1 MADLVYNKYV
11 LQKGKVVIMET
22 LLAFVVPFCLST
34 VLIPLVKKVSIKT
47 EAWAKQNERTIHH
60 GIISRIGG
68 IAIFVAFSVGLAL
81 FFKADRSI
89 QGIYLASSLMF
100 LIGLWDDF
108 LDLPA
113 KFKFLLQ
120 VGCAIILLVFGVRVD
135 TLRVLGVPITN
146 TAITSLFTI
155 LWVVGIT
162 NAINFLDG
170 LDGLCGGMILVV
182 LSVVCSIS
190 IVDQRGDIVLLSL
203 IMMGSILGFLLY
215 NSHPASI
222 FMGDCGSLFL
232 GCMIASISLLG
243 FKSSTMMTLS
253 FPILILILPIID
265 TFSAILRRKIKHIPF
280 DQADR
285 SHLHHQLMARFGQTT
300 SVLIMCGITF
310 GFGMSAF
317 VYIHDRRAGM
327 FLMLL
332 LMGGVEL
339 FIERTGMISPS
350 FHPIHSLFRWL
361 FKPFLKNKPAW
372 YDDEDELE
380 VEVSQPKRK
389 FIQSKQNQ
397 EYAKEL
403 EEKELSQQET
413 QDQFETNS
421 SSLTV
426 DHAEGTSTDTSIESD
441 WIAASTSSDYAPSA
455 APSSQNAENVEDYL
469 ASFTMTP
476 EESIQL
482 EQFKKRPASEF
493 FSQSAFQADPK
504 TILENM
510 HLESN
515 TNTNDETTKKV
526 VFNKDI
532 HLIQQANFHS
542 DAKQNEK
549 DTSLKPE
556 VEAIKPRLFE
566 FDENG
571 ILEEGIYEDN
581 DSFNQES
588 LSDQPLGIHDAID
601 RVGQSK
607 KQNSAF
613 QAKSDQI
620 TTDANQNAE
629 PEEDVYPNAL
639 SAFSLNSSDSNN

>member
-1 MADLVYNKYV
+1 
-11 LQKGKVVIMET
+11 MET

-34 VLIPLVKKVSIKT
+34 LLIPLVKKVSIKT

-68 IAIFVAFSVGLAL
+68 IAIFIAFSVGLAL

-89 QGIYLASSLMF
+89 LGIYLASSLMF

-120 VGCAIILLVFGVRVD
+120 VGCAMILLVFGVRVD
-135 TLRVLGVPITN
+135 TLRILGVPITN
-146 TAITSLFTI
+146 TMITSIFTI

-300 SVLIMCGITF
+300 SVLIMCAITF

-317 VYIHDRRAGM
+317 VYIHDRRIGM
-327 FLMLL
+327 LLMFILML
-332 LMGGVEL
+332 GIEL

-350 FHPIHSLFRWL
+350 FHPIHSLFRGI
-361 FKPFLKNKPAW
+361 FKPFFKNRPAW
-372 YDDEDELE
+372 YEEDEEVDQEIAKLE
-380 VEVSQPKRK
+380 NELKE
-389 FIQSKQNQ
+389 Q
-397 EYAKEL
+397 ELIKEL
-403 EEKELSQQET
+403 AQDKASHEIELAGYQEGLNNNPHLSLDANDT
-413 QDQFETNS
+413 QASFAMDRTLEYPNTTANPDNGPDLDS
-421 SSLTV
+421 S
-426 DHAEGTSTDTSIESD
+426 I
-441 WIAASTSSDYAPSA
+441 P
-455 APSSQNAENVEDYL
+455 NAENVAEYL

-476 EESIQL
+476 QEQSEL
-482 EQFKKRPASEF
+482 EQFKQRPASEF
-493 FSQSAFQADPK
+493 FNQSAFQADPT

-510 HLESN
+510 RLNQDSKQNANSNQQMQESSKQIAFVQ
-515 TNTNDETTKKV
+515 TTKSNSAQSEFQV
-526 VFNKDI
+526 
-532 HLIQQANFHS
+532 IQ
-542 DAKQNEK
+542 
-549 DTSLKPE
+549 
-556 VEAIKPRLFE
+556 PRLFV
-566 FDENG
+566 FDADG
-571 ILEEGIYEDN
+571 ILEEDLYHHDSSSQMPTSTKSVDTHDKMDQTKQSDSTSQN
-581 DSFNQES
+581 D
-588 LSDQPLGIHDAID
+588 
-601 RVGQSK
+601 V
-607 KQNSAF
+607 
-613 QAKSDQI
+613 
-620 TTDANQNAE
+620 
-629 PEEDVYPNAL
+629 EEVVYPSAL
-639 SAFSLNSSDSNN
+639 SAFSLAESSLEDEAQESK

>member
-1 MADLVYNKYV
+1 
-11 LQKGKVVIMET
+11 MET

-34 VLIPLVKKVSIKT
+34 LLIPLVKKVSIKT

-68 IAIFVAFSVGLAL
+68 IAIFIAFSVGLAL

-89 QGIYLASSLMF
+89 LGIYLASSLMF

-120 VGCAIILLVFGVRVD
+120 VGCAMILLVFGVRVD

-146 TAITSLFTI
+146 TMITSIFTI

-300 SVLIMCGITF
+300 SVLIMCAITF

-317 VYIHDRRAGM
+317 VYIHDRRIGM
-327 FLMLL
+327 LLMFILML
-332 LMGGVEL
+332 GIEL

-350 FHPIHSLFRWL
+350 FHPIHSLFRGI
-361 FKPFLKNKPAW
+361 FKPFFKNRPAW
-372 YDDEDELE
+372 YEEDEEVDQEIAKLE
-380 VEVSQPKRK
+380 NELKE
-389 FIQSKQNQ
+389 Q
-397 EYAKEL
+397 ELIKEL
-403 EEKELSQQET
+403 AQDKASHEIELAGYQEGLNNNPHLSLDANDT
-413 QDQFETNS
+413 QASFAMDRTLEYPNTTANPDNGPDLDS
-421 SSLTV
+421 S
-426 DHAEGTSTDTSIESD
+426 I
-441 WIAASTSSDYAPSA
+441 P
-455 APSSQNAENVEDYL
+455 NAENVAEYL

-476 EESIQL
+476 QEQSQL
-482 EQFKKRPASEF
+482 EQFKQRPASEF
-493 FSQSAFQADPK
+493 FNQSAFQADPT

-510 HLESN
+510 RLNQDSKQNANSNQQMQESSKQIAFVQ
-515 TNTNDETTKKV
+515 TTKSNSAQSEFQV
-526 VFNKDI
+526 
-532 HLIQQANFHS
+532 IQ
-542 DAKQNEK
+542 
-549 DTSLKPE
+549 
-556 VEAIKPRLFE
+556 PRLFA
-566 FDENG
+566 FDADG
-571 ILEEGIYEDN
+571 ILEEDLYHH
-581 DSFNQES
+581 DSSSQMPTS
-588 LSDQPLGIHDAID
+588 TKSVDTHDKMDQTKQSD
-601 RVGQSK
+601 STS
-607 KQNSAF
+607 QN
-613 QAKSDQI
+613 
-620 TTDANQNAE
+620 NV
-629 PEEDVYPNAL
+629 EEVVYPSAL
-639 SAFSLNSSDSNN
+639 SAFSLAESSLEDEAQESK

>member
-1 MADLVYNKYV
+1 
-11 LQKGKVVIMET
+11 MET

-34 VLIPLVKKVSIKT
+34 LLIPLVKKVSIKT

-68 IAIFVAFSVGLAL
+68 IAIFIAFSVGLAL

-89 QGIYLASSLMF
+89 LGIYLASSLMF

-120 VGCAIILLVFGVRVD
+120 VGCAMILLVFGVRVD

-146 TAITSLFTI
+146 TMITSIFTI

-232 GCMIASISLLG
+232 GCMISSISLLG

-300 SVLIMCGITF
+300 SVLIMCAITF

-317 VYIHDRRAGM
+317 VYIHDRRIGM
-327 FLMLL
+327 LLMFILML
-332 LMGGVEL
+332 GIEL

-350 FHPIHSLFRWL
+350 FHPIHSLFRGI
-361 FKPFLKNKPAW
+361 FKPFFKNRPAW
-372 YDDEDELE
+372 YEEDEEVDQEIAKLE
-380 VEVSQPKRK
+380 NELKE
-389 FIQSKQNQ
+389 Q
-397 EYAKEL
+397 ELIKEL
-403 EEKELSQQET
+403 AQDKASHEIELAGYQEGLNNNPHLSLDANDT
-413 QDQFETNS
+413 QASFAMDRTLEYPNTTANPDNGPDLDS
-421 SSLTV
+421 S
-426 DHAEGTSTDTSIESD
+426 I
-441 WIAASTSSDYAPSA
+441 P
-455 APSSQNAENVEDYL
+455 NAENVAEYL

-476 EESIQL
+476 QEQSEL
-482 EQFKKRPASEF
+482 EQFKQRPASEF
-493 FSQSAFQADPK
+493 FNQSAFQADPT

-510 HLESN
+510 RLNQDSKQNANSNQQMQESSKQIAFVQ
-515 TNTNDETTKKV
+515 TTKSNSAQSEFQV
-526 VFNKDI
+526 
-532 HLIQQANFHS
+532 IQ
-542 DAKQNEK
+542 
-549 DTSLKPE
+549 
-556 VEAIKPRLFE
+556 PRLFA
-566 FDENG
+566 FDADG
-571 ILEEGIYEDN
+571 ILEEDLYHHDSSSQMPTSTKSVDTHDKMDQTKQSDSTSQN
-581 DSFNQES
+581 D
-588 LSDQPLGIHDAID
+588 
-601 RVGQSK
+601 V
-607 KQNSAF
+607 
-613 QAKSDQI
+613 
-620 TTDANQNAE
+620 
-629 PEEDVYPNAL
+629 EEVVYPSAL
-639 SAFSLNSSDSNN
+639 SAFSLAAESSLEDEAQESK

>member
-1 MADLVYNKYV
+1 
-11 LQKGKVVIMET
+11 MET

-34 VLIPLVKKVSIKT
+34 LLIPLVKKVSIKT

-68 IAIFVAFSVGLAL
+68 IAIFIAFSVGLAL

-89 QGIYLASSLMF
+89 LGIYLASSLMF

-120 VGCAIILLVFGVRVD
+120 VGCAMILLVFGVRVD

-146 TAITSLFTI
+146 TMITSIFTI

-300 SVLIMCGITF
+300 SVLIMCAITF

-317 VYIHDRRAGM
+317 VYIHDRRIGM
-327 FLMLL
+327 LLMFILML
-332 LMGGVEL
+332 GIEL

-350 FHPIHSLFRWL
+350 FHPIHSLFRGI
-361 FKPFLKNKPAW
+361 FKPFFKNRPAW
-372 YDDEDELE
+372 YEEDEEVDQEIAKLE
-380 VEVSQPKRK
+380 NELKE
-389 FIQSKQNQ
+389 Q
-397 EYAKEL
+397 ELIKEL
-403 EEKELSQQET
+403 AQDKASHEIELAGYQEGLNNNPHLSLDANDT
-413 QDQFETNS
+413 QASFAMDRTLEYPNTTANPDNGPDLDS
-421 SSLTV
+421 S
-426 DHAEGTSTDTSIESD
+426 I
-441 WIAASTSSDYAPSA
+441 P
-455 APSSQNAENVEDYL
+455 NAENVAEYL

-476 EESIQL
+476 QEQSEL
-482 EQFKKRPASEF
+482 EQFKQRPASEF
-493 FSQSAFQADPK
+493 FNQSAFQADPT

-510 HLESN
+510 RLNQDSKQNANSNQQMQESSKQIAFVQ
-515 TNTNDETTKKV
+515 TTKSNSAQSEFQV
-526 VFNKDI
+526 
-532 HLIQQANFHS
+532 IQ
-542 DAKQNEK
+542 
-549 DTSLKPE
+549 
-556 VEAIKPRLFE
+556 PRLFA
-566 FDENG
+566 FDADG
-571 ILEEGIYEDN
+571 ILEEDLYHHDSSSQMPTSTKSVDTHDKMDQTKQSDSTSQN
-581 DSFNQES
+581 D
-588 LSDQPLGIHDAID
+588 
-601 RVGQSK
+601 V
-607 KQNSAF
+607 
-613 QAKSDQI
+613 
-620 TTDANQNAE
+620 
-629 PEEDVYPNAL
+629 EEVVYPSAL
-639 SAFSLNSSDSNN
+639 SAFSLADSSLEDEAQERK

>member
-1 MADLVYNKYV
+1 
-11 LQKGKVVIMET
+11 MET

-34 VLIPLVKKVSIKT
+34 LLIPLVKKVSIKT

-68 IAIFVAFSVGLAL
+68 IAIFIAFSVGLAL

-89 QGIYLASSLMF
+89 LGIYLASSLMF

-120 VGCAIILLVFGVRVD
+120 VGCAMILLVFGVRVD

-146 TAITSLFTI
+146 TMITSIFTI

-300 SVLIMCGITF
+300 SVLIMCAITF

-317 VYIHDRRAGM
+317 VYIHDRRIGM
-327 FLMLL
+327 LLMFILML
-332 LMGGVEL
+332 GIEL

-350 FHPIHSLFRWL
+350 FHPIHSLFRGI
-361 FKPFLKNKPAW
+361 FKPFFKNRPAW
-372 YDDEDELE
+372 YEEDEEVDQEIAKLE
-380 VEVSQPKRK
+380 NELKE
-389 FIQSKQNQ
+389 Q
-397 EYAKEL
+397 ELIKEL
-403 EEKELSQQET
+403 AQDKASHEIELAGYQEGLNNNPHLSLDANDT
-413 QDQFETNS
+413 QTSFAMDRTLEYPNTTANPDNGPDLDS
-421 SSLTV
+421 S
-426 DHAEGTSTDTSIESD
+426 I
-441 WIAASTSSDYAPSA
+441 P
-455 APSSQNAENVEDYL
+455 NAENVAEYL

-476 EESIQL
+476 QEESEL
-482 EQFKKRPASEF
+482 EQFKQRPASEF
-493 FSQSAFQADPK
+493 FNQSAFQADPT

-510 HLESN
+510 RLNQDSKQNVNSNQQMQESSKQVAFVQ
-515 TNTNDETTKKV
+515 TTKSNSAQSEFQV
-526 VFNKDI
+526 
-532 HLIQQANFHS
+532 IQ
-542 DAKQNEK
+542 
-549 DTSLKPE
+549 
-556 VEAIKPRLFE
+556 PRLFA
-566 FDENG
+566 FDADG
-571 ILEEGIYEDN
+571 ILEEDLYHHDSSSQMPTSTKSVDTHDKMDQTKQSDSTSQN
-581 DSFNQES
+581 D
-588 LSDQPLGIHDAID
+588 
-601 RVGQSK
+601 V
-607 KQNSAF
+607 
-613 QAKSDQI
+613 
-620 TTDANQNAE
+620 
-629 PEEDVYPNAL
+629 EEVVYPSAL
-639 SAFSLNSSDSNN
+639 SAFSLAESSLEDEAQESK

>member
-1 MADLVYNKYV
+1 
-11 LQKGKVVIMET
+11 MET

-34 VLIPLVKKVSIKT
+34 LLIPLVKKVSIKT

-68 IAIFVAFSVGLAL
+68 IAIFIAFSVGLAL

-89 QGIYLASSLMF
+89 LGIYLASSLMF

-120 VGCAIILLVFGVRVD
+120 VGCAMILLVFGVRVD

-146 TAITSLFTI
+146 TMITSIFTI

-300 SVLIMCGITF
+300 SVLIMCAITF

-317 VYIHDRRAGM
+317 VYIHDRRIGM
-327 FLMLL
+327 LLMFILML
-332 LMGGVEL
+332 GIEL

-350 FHPIHSLFRWL
+350 FHPIHSLFRGI
-361 FKPFLKNKPAW
+361 FKPFFKNRPAW
-372 YDDEDELE
+372 YEEDEEVDQEIAKLE
-380 VEVSQPKRK
+380 NELKE
-389 FIQSKQNQ
+389 Q
-397 EYAKEL
+397 ELIKEL
-403 EEKELSQQET
+403 AQDKASHEIELAGYQEGLNNNPHLSLDANDT
-413 QDQFETNS
+413 QASFAMDRTLEYPNTTANPDNGPDLDS
-421 SSLTV
+421 S
-426 DHAEGTSTDTSIESD
+426 I
-441 WIAASTSSDYAPSA
+441 P
-455 APSSQNAENVEDYL
+455 NAENVAEYL

-476 EESIQL
+476 QEQSEL
-482 EQFKKRPASEF
+482 EQFKQRPASEF
-493 FSQSAFQADPK
+493 FNQSAFQADPT

-510 HLESN
+510 RLNQDSKQNANSSRQMQESSKQVAFAQ
-515 TNTNDETTKKV
+515 TTKSNSAQSEFQV
-526 VFNKDI
+526 
-532 HLIQQANFHS
+532 IQ
-542 DAKQNEK
+542 
-549 DTSLKPE
+549 
-556 VEAIKPRLFE
+556 PRLFA
-566 FDENG
+566 FDADG
-571 ILEEGIYEDN
+571 ILEEDLYHHDSSSQMPTSTKSVDTHDN
-581 DSFNQES
+581 MDQTKQSDSTS
-588 LSDQPLGIHDAID
+588 
-601 RVGQSK
+601 
-607 KQNSAF
+607 QN
-613 QAKSDQI
+613 DV
-620 TTDANQNAE
+620 
-629 PEEDVYPNAL
+629 EEVVYPSAL
-639 SAFSLNSSDSNN
+639 SAFSLAESSLEDEAQESK

>member
-1 MADLVYNKYV
+1 
-11 LQKGKVVIMET
+11 MET

-34 VLIPLVKKVSIKT
+34 LLIPLVKKVSIKT

-68 IAIFVAFSVGLAL
+68 IAIFIAFSVGLAL

-89 QGIYLASSLMF
+89 LGIYLASSLMF

-120 VGCAIILLVFGVRVD
+120 VGCAMILLVFGVRVD

-146 TAITSLFTI
+146 TMITSIFTI

-300 SVLIMCGITF
+300 SVLIMCAITF

-317 VYIHDRRAGM
+317 VYIHDRRIGM
-327 FLMLL
+327 LLMFILML
-332 LMGGVEL
+332 GIEL

-350 FHPIHSLFRWL
+350 FHPIHSLFRGI
-361 FKPFLKNKPAW
+361 FKPFFKNRPAW
-372 YDDEDELE
+372 YEEDEEVDQEIAKLE
-380 VEVSQPKRK
+380 NELKE
-389 FIQSKQNQ
+389 Q
-397 EYAKEL
+397 ELIKEL
-403 EEKELSQQET
+403 AQDKASHEIELAGYQEGLNNNPHLSLDANDT
-413 QDQFETNS
+413 QASFAMDRTLEYPNTTANPDNGPDLDS
-421 SSLTV
+421 S
-426 DHAEGTSTDTSIESD
+426 I
-441 WIAASTSSDYAPSA
+441 P
-455 APSSQNAENVEDYL
+455 NAENVAEYL

-476 EESIQL
+476 HEQSEL
-482 EQFKKRPASEF
+482 EQFKQRPASEF
-493 FSQSAFQADPK
+493 FNQSAFQADPT

-510 HLESN
+510 RLNQDSKQNANSNQQMQESSKQVAFAQ
-515 TNTNDETTKKV
+515 TTKSNSAQSEFQV
-526 VFNKDI
+526 
-532 HLIQQANFHS
+532 IQ
-542 DAKQNEK
+542 
-549 DTSLKPE
+549 
-556 VEAIKPRLFE
+556 PRLFA
-566 FDENG
+566 FDADG
-571 ILEEGIYEDN
+571 ILEGDLYHHDSSSQMPTSTKSVDPHDN
-581 DSFNQES
+581 MDQTKQ
-588 LSDQPLGIHDAID
+588 SDTT
-601 RVGQSK
+601 S
-607 KQNSAF
+607 QN
-613 QAKSDQI
+613 
-620 TTDANQNAE
+620 NV
-629 PEEDVYPNAL
+629 EEVVYPSAL
-639 SAFSLNSSDSNN
+639 SAFSLAESSLEDEAQESK

>member
-1 MADLVYNKYV
+1 
-11 LQKGKVVIMET
+11 MET

-34 VLIPLVKKVSIKT
+34 LLIPLVKKVSIKT

-68 IAIFVAFSVGLAL
+68 IAIFIAFSVGLAL

-89 QGIYLASSLMF
+89 LGIYLASSLMF

-120 VGCAIILLVFGVRVD
+120 VGCAMILLVFGVRVD

-146 TAITSLFTI
+146 TMITSIFTI

-300 SVLIMCGITF
+300 SVLIMCAITF

-317 VYIHDRRAGM
+317 VYIHDRRIGM
-327 FLMLL
+327 LLMFILML
-332 LMGGVEL
+332 GIEL

-350 FHPIHSLFRWL
+350 FHPIHSLFRGI
-361 FKPFLKNKPAW
+361 FKPFLKNRPAW
-372 YDDEDELE
+372 YEEDEEVDQEIAKLE
-380 VEVSQPKRK
+380 NELKE
-389 FIQSKQNQ
+389 Q
-397 EYAKEL
+397 ELIKEL
-403 EEKELSQQET
+403 AQDKASHEIELAGYQEGLNNHPHLSLDANDT
-413 QDQFETNS
+413 QASFAMDQTLEYPNTTANPDHGPDLDS
-421 SSLTV
+421 S
-426 DHAEGTSTDTSIESD
+426 I
-441 WIAASTSSDYAPSA
+441 P
-455 APSSQNAENVEDYL
+455 NAENVAEYL

-476 EESIQL
+476 QEESEL
-482 EQFKKRPASEF
+482 EQFKQRPASEF
-493 FSQSAFQADPK
+493 FNQSAFQADPT

-510 HLESN
+510 RLNQDSKQNANSN
-515 TNTNDETTKKV
+515 QQIQENSKQVTFAQTTKNNPAQSEFQV
-526 VFNKDI
+526 
-532 HLIQQANFHS
+532 IQ
-542 DAKQNEK
+542 
-549 DTSLKPE
+549 
-556 VEAIKPRLFE
+556 PRLFE
-566 FDENG
+566 FDADG
-571 ILEEGIYEDN
+571 ILEEDLYRHDSSSQMPTSTNSEKTHDKMDQTKQSDTTSQN
-581 DSFNQES
+581 D
-588 LSDQPLGIHDAID
+588 
-601 RVGQSK
+601 V
-607 KQNSAF
+607 
-613 QAKSDQI
+613 
-620 TTDANQNAE
+620 
-629 PEEDVYPNAL
+629 EEVVYPSAL
-639 SAFSLNSSDSNN
+639 SAFSLAESSLEDEAQEAQKNK

>member
-1 MADLVYNKYV
+1 
-11 LQKGKVVIMET
+11 MET

-34 VLIPLVKKVSIKT
+34 LLIPLVKKVSIKT

-68 IAIFVAFSVGLAL
+68 IAIFIAFSVGLAL

-89 QGIYLASSLMF
+89 LGIYLASSLMF

-120 VGCAIILLVFGVRVD
+120 VGCAMILLVFGVRVD

-146 TAITSLFTI
+146 TMITSIFTI

-300 SVLIMCGITF
+300 SVLIMCAITF

-317 VYIHDRRAGM
+317 VYIHDRRIGM
-327 FLMLL
+327 LLMFILML
-332 LMGGVEL
+332 GIEL

-350 FHPIHSLFRWL
+350 FHPIHSLFRGI
-361 FKPFLKNKPAW
+361 FKPFFKNRPAW
-372 YDDEDELE
+372 YEEDEEVDQEIAKLE
-380 VEVSQPKRK
+380 NELKE
-389 FIQSKQNQ
+389 Q
-397 EYAKEL
+397 ELIKEL
-403 EEKELSQQET
+403 AQDKASHEIELAGYQEGLNNNPHLSLDANDT
-413 QDQFETNS
+413 QASFAMDRTLEYPNTTANPDNGPDLDS
-421 SSLTV
+421 S
-426 DHAEGTSTDTSIESD
+426 I
-441 WIAASTSSDYAPSA
+441 P
-455 APSSQNAENVEDYL
+455 NAENVAEYL

-476 EESIQL
+476 QEQNEL
-482 EQFKKRPASEF
+482 EQFKQRPASEF
-493 FSQSAFQADPK
+493 FNQSAFQADPT

-510 HLESN
+510 RLNQDSKQNANSNQQMQESSKQVAFAQ
-515 TNTNDETTKKV
+515 TTKSNSAQSEFQV
-526 VFNKDI
+526 
-532 HLIQQANFHS
+532 IQ
-542 DAKQNEK
+542 
-549 DTSLKPE
+549 
-556 VEAIKPRLFE
+556 PRLFAFE
-566 FDENG
+566 ADG
-571 ILEEGIYEDN
+571 ILEEDLYHHDSSSQMPTSTKSVDTHDKMDQTKQSDSTSQN
-581 DSFNQES
+581 D
-588 LSDQPLGIHDAID
+588 
-601 RVGQSK
+601 V
-607 KQNSAF
+607 
-613 QAKSDQI
+613 
-620 TTDANQNAE
+620 
-629 PEEDVYPNAL
+629 EEVVYPSAL
-639 SAFSLNSSDSNN
+639 SAFSLAESSLEDEAQESK

>member
-1 MADLVYNKYV
+1 
-11 LQKGKVVIMET
+11 MET

-34 VLIPLVKKVSIKT
+34 LLIPLVKKVSIKT

-68 IAIFVAFSVGLAL
+68 IAIFIAFSVGLAL

-89 QGIYLASSLMF
+89 LGIYLASSLMF

-120 VGCAIILLVFGVRVD
+120 VGCAMILLVFGVRVD

-146 TAITSLFTI
+146 TMITSIFTI

-300 SVLIMCGITF
+300 SVLIMCAITF

-317 VYIHDRRAGM
+317 VYIHDRRIGILLM
-327 FLMLL
+327 FILML
-332 LMGGVEL
+332 GIEL

-350 FHPIHSLFRWL
+350 FHPIHSLFRGI
-361 FKPFLKNKPAW
+361 FKPFFKNRPAW
-372 YDDEDELE
+372 YEEDEEVDQEIAKLE
-380 VEVSQPKRK
+380 NELKE
-389 FIQSKQNQ
+389 Q
-397 EYAKEL
+397 ELIKEL
-403 EEKELSQQET
+403 AQDKASHEIELAGYQEGLNNNPHLSLDANDT
-413 QDQFETNS
+413 QASFAMDRTLEYPNTTANPDNGPDRDS
-421 SSLTV
+421 S
-426 DHAEGTSTDTSIESD
+426 I
-441 WIAASTSSDYAPSA
+441 P
-455 APSSQNAENVEDYL
+455 NAENVAEYL

-476 EESIQL
+476 QEESEL
-482 EQFKKRPASEF
+482 EQFKQRPASEF
-493 FSQSAFQADPK
+493 FNQSAFQADPT

-510 HLESN
+510 RLNQDSKQNANSNQQMQESSKQIAFVQ
-515 TNTNDETTKKV
+515 TTKSNSAQSEFQV
-526 VFNKDI
+526 
-532 HLIQQANFHS
+532 IQ
-542 DAKQNEK
+542 
-549 DTSLKPE
+549 
-556 VEAIKPRLFE
+556 PRLFA
-566 FDENG
+566 FDTDG
-571 ILEEGIYEDN
+571 ILEEDLYHHDSSSQMPTSTKSVDTHDKMDQTKQSDSTSQN
-581 DSFNQES
+581 D
-588 LSDQPLGIHDAID
+588 
-601 RVGQSK
+601 V
-607 KQNSAF
+607 
-613 QAKSDQI
+613 
-620 TTDANQNAE
+620 
-629 PEEDVYPNAL
+629 EEVVYPSAL
-639 SAFSLNSSDSNN
+639 SAFSLAESSLEDEAQESK

>member
-1 MADLVYNKYV
+1 
-11 LQKGKVVIMET
+11 MET

-34 VLIPLVKKVSIKT
+34 LLIPLVKKVSIKT

-68 IAIFVAFSVGLAL
+68 IAIFIAFSVGLAL

-89 QGIYLASSLMF
+89 LGIYLASSLMF

-120 VGCAIILLVFGVRVD
+120 VGCAMILLVFGVRVD

-146 TAITSLFTI
+146 TMITSIFTI

-300 SVLIMCGITF
+300 SVLIMCAITF

-317 VYIHDRRAGM
+317 VYIHDRRIGM
-327 FLMLL
+327 LLMFILML
-332 LMGGVEL
+332 GIEL

-350 FHPIHSLFRWL
+350 FHPIHSLFRGI
-361 FKPFLKNKPAW
+361 FKPFLKNRPAW
-372 YDDEDELE
+372 YEEDEEVDQEIAKLE
-380 VEVSQPKRK
+380 NELKE
-389 FIQSKQNQ
+389 Q
-397 EYAKEL
+397 ELIKEL
-403 EEKELSQQET
+403 AQDKASHEIELAGYKEGLNNNPHLSLDANDT
-413 QDQFETNS
+413 QASFSMDQTLEYPNTTTHPDNGPDLDS
-421 SSLTV
+421 S
-426 DHAEGTSTDTSIESD
+426 I
-441 WIAASTSSDYAPSA
+441 P
-455 APSSQNAENVEDYL
+455 NAENVEEYL

-476 EESIQL
+476 QEQSEL
-482 EQFKKRPASEF
+482 EQFKQRPASEF
-493 FSQSAFQADPK
+493 FNQSAFQADPT

-510 HLESN
+510 RLNQDSKQNANSNQQMQESSKQVAFVQ
-515 TNTNDETTKKV
+515 TTKNNPAQSEFQV
-526 VFNKDI
+526 
-532 HLIQQANFHS
+532 
-542 DAKQNEK
+542 
-549 DTSLKPE
+549 
-556 VEAIKPRLFE
+556 IKPRLFE
-566 FDENG
+566 FDADG
-571 ILEEGIYEDN
+571 ILEEDLYHHDSSSQMSTSTNSEETHDKMDQTKQSDTTSQN
-581 DSFNQES
+581 D
-588 LSDQPLGIHDAID
+588 G
-601 RVGQSK
+601 
-607 KQNSAF
+607 
-613 QAKSDQI
+613 
-620 TTDANQNAE
+620 
-629 PEEDVYPNAL
+629 EEVVYPSAL
-639 SAFSLNSSDSNN
+639 SAFSLTESSLEDEPQEAQKNK

>member
-1 MADLVYNKYV
+1 
-11 LQKGKVVIMET
+11 MET

-34 VLIPLVKKVSIKT
+34 LLIPLVKKVSIKT

-68 IAIFVAFSVGLAL
+68 IAIFIAFSVGLAL

-89 QGIYLASSLMF
+89 LGIYLASSLMF

-120 VGCAIILLVFGVRVD
+120 VGCAMILLVFGVRVD

-146 TAITSLFTI
+146 TMITSIFTI

-300 SVLIMCGITF
+300 SVLIMCAITF

-317 VYIHDRRAGM
+317 VYIHDRRIGM
-327 FLMLL
+327 LLMFILML
-332 LMGGVEL
+332 GIEL

-350 FHPIHSLFRWL
+350 FHPIHSLFRGI
-361 FKPFLKNKPAW
+361 FKPFFKNRPAW
-372 YDDEDELE
+372 YEEDEEVDQEIAKLE
-380 VEVSQPKRK
+380 NELKE
-389 FIQSKQNQ
+389 Q
-397 EYAKEL
+397 ELIKEL
-403 EEKELSQQET
+403 AQDKASHEIELAGYQEGLNNNPHLSLDANDT
-413 QDQFETNS
+413 QASFAMDRTLEYPNTTANPDNGPDLDS
-421 SSLTV
+421 S
-426 DHAEGTSTDTSIESD
+426 I
-441 WIAASTSSDYAPSA
+441 P
-455 APSSQNAENVEDYL
+455 NAENVAEYL

-476 EESIQL
+476 QEQSEL
-482 EQFKKRPASEF
+482 EQFKQRPASEF
-493 FSQSAFQADPK
+493 FNQSAFQADPT

-510 HLESN
+510 RLNQDSKQNVNSNQQMQESSKQVAFVQ
-515 TNTNDETTKKV
+515 TTKSNSAQSEFQV
-526 VFNKDI
+526 
-532 HLIQQANFHS
+532 IQ
-542 DAKQNEK
+542 
-549 DTSLKPE
+549 
-556 VEAIKPRLFE
+556 PRLFA
-566 FDENG
+566 FDADG
-571 ILEEGIYEDN
+571 ILEEDLYHHDSSSQMPTSTKSVDTHDKMDQTKQSDSTSQN
-581 DSFNQES
+581 D
-588 LSDQPLGIHDAID
+588 
-601 RVGQSK
+601 V
-607 KQNSAF
+607 
-613 QAKSDQI
+613 
-620 TTDANQNAE
+620 
-629 PEEDVYPNAL
+629 EEVVYPSAL
-639 SAFSLNSSDSNN
+639 SAFSLAESSLEDEAQESK

>member
-1 MADLVYNKYV
+1 
-11 LQKGKVVIMET
+11 MET

-34 VLIPLVKKVSIKT
+34 LLIPLVKKVSIKT

-68 IAIFVAFSVGLAL
+68 IAIFIAFSVGLAL

-89 QGIYLASSLMF
+89 LGIYLASSLMF

-120 VGCAIILLVFGVRVD
+120 VGCAMILLVFGVRVD

-146 TAITSLFTI
+146 TMITSIFTI

-300 SVLIMCGITF
+300 SVLIMCAITF

-317 VYIHDRRAGM
+317 VYIHDRRIGM
-327 FLMLL
+327 LLMFILML
-332 LMGGVEL
+332 GIEL

-350 FHPIHSLFRWL
+350 FHPIHSLFRGI
-361 FKPFLKNKPAW
+361 FKPFFKNRPAW
-372 YDDEDELE
+372 YEEDEEVDQEIAKLE
-380 VEVSQPKRK
+380 NELKE
-389 FIQSKQNQ
+389 Q
-397 EYAKEL
+397 ELIKEL
-403 EEKELSQQET
+403 AQDKASHEIELAGYQEGLNNNPHLSLDANDT
-413 QDQFETNS
+413 QASFAMDRTLEYPNTTANPDNGPDLDS
-421 SSLTV
+421 S
-426 DHAEGTSTDTSIESD
+426 I
-441 WIAASTSSDYAPSA
+441 P
-455 APSSQNAENVEDYL
+455 NAENVAEYL

-476 EESIQL
+476 QEQSEL
-482 EQFKKRPASEF
+482 EQFKQRPASEF
-493 FSQSAFQADPK
+493 FNQSAFQADPT

-510 HLESN
+510 RLNQDSKQNANSNQQMQESSKQISFVQ
-515 TNTNDETTKKV
+515 TTKSNSAQSEFQV
-526 VFNKDI
+526 
-532 HLIQQANFHS
+532 IQ
-542 DAKQNEK
+542 
-549 DTSLKPE
+549 
-556 VEAIKPRLFE
+556 PRLFA
-566 FDENG
+566 FDTDG
-571 ILEEGIYEDN
+571 ILEEDLYHHDSSSQMPTSTKSVDTHDKMDQTKQSDSTSQN
-581 DSFNQES
+581 D
-588 LSDQPLGIHDAID
+588 
-601 RVGQSK
+601 
-607 KQNSAF
+607 
-613 QAKSDQI
+613 
-620 TTDANQNAE
+620 AE
-629 PEEDVYPNAL
+629 EVVYPSAL
-639 SAFSLNSSDSNN
+639 SAFSLAESSLEDEAQESK

>member
-1 MADLVYNKYV
+1 
-11 LQKGKVVIMET
+11 MET
-22 LLAFVVPFCLST
+22 LLTFVVPFCLST
-34 VLIPLVKKVSIKT
+34 LLIPLVKKVSIKT

-68 IAIFVAFSVGLAL
+68 IAIFIAFSVGLAL

-89 QGIYLASSLMF
+89 LGIYLASSLMF

-120 VGCAIILLVFGVRVD
+120 VGCAMILLVFGVRVD

-146 TAITSLFTI
+146 TMITSIFTI

-300 SVLIMCGITF
+300 SVLIMCAITF

-317 VYIHDRRAGM
+317 VYIHDRRIGM
-327 FLMLL
+327 LLMFILML
-332 LMGGVEL
+332 GIEL

-350 FHPIHSLFRWL
+350 FHPIHSLFRGI
-361 FKPFLKNKPAW
+361 FKPFFKNRPAW
-372 YDDEDELE
+372 YEEDEEVDQEIAKLE
-380 VEVSQPKRK
+380 NELKE
-389 FIQSKQNQ
+389 Q
-397 EYAKEL
+397 ELIKEL
-403 EEKELSQQET
+403 AQDKASHEIELAGYQEGLNNNPHLSLDANDT
-413 QDQFETNS
+413 QASFAMDRTLEYPNTTANPDNGPDLDS
-421 SSLTV
+421 S
-426 DHAEGTSTDTSIESD
+426 I
-441 WIAASTSSDYAPSA
+441 P
-455 APSSQNAENVEDYL
+455 NAENVAEYL

-476 EESIQL
+476 QEQSEL
-482 EQFKKRPASEF
+482 EQFKQRPASEF
-493 FSQSAFQADPK
+493 FNQSAFQADPT

-510 HLESN
+510 RLNQDSKQNANSSRQMQESSKQVAFAQ
-515 TNTNDETTKKV
+515 TTKSNSAQSEFQV
-526 VFNKDI
+526 
-532 HLIQQANFHS
+532 IQ
-542 DAKQNEK
+542 
-549 DTSLKPE
+549 
-556 VEAIKPRLFE
+556 PRLFA
-566 FDENG
+566 FDADG
-571 ILEEGIYEDN
+571 ILEEDLYHHDSSSQMPTSTKSVDTHDKMDQTKQSDSTSQN
-581 DSFNQES
+581 D
-588 LSDQPLGIHDAID
+588 
-601 RVGQSK
+601 
-607 KQNSAF
+607 
-613 QAKSDQI
+613 
-620 TTDANQNAE
+620 AE
-629 PEEDVYPNAL
+629 EVVYPSAL
-639 SAFSLNSSDSNN
+639 SAFSLAESSLEDEAQESK

>member
-1 MADLVYNKYV
+1 
-11 LQKGKVVIMET
+11 MET

-34 VLIPLVKKVSIKT
+34 LLIPLVKKVSIKT

-68 IAIFVAFSVGLAL
+68 IAIFIAFSVGLAL

-89 QGIYLASSLMF
+89 LGIYLASSLMF

-120 VGCAIILLVFGVRVD
+120 VGCAMILLVFGVRVD

-146 TAITSLFTI
+146 TMITSIFTI

-300 SVLIMCGITF
+300 SVLIMCAITF

-317 VYIHDRRAGM
+317 VYIHDRRIGM
-327 FLMLL
+327 LLMFILML
-332 LMGGVEL
+332 GIEL

-350 FHPIHSLFRWL
+350 FHPIHSLFRGI
-361 FKPFLKNKPAW
+361 FKPFFKNRPAW
-372 YDDEDELE
+372 YEEDEEVDQEIAKLE
-380 VEVSQPKRK
+380 NELKE
-389 FIQSKQNQ
+389 Q
-397 EYAKEL
+397 ELIKEL
-403 EEKELSQQET
+403 AQDKASHEIELAGYQEGLNNNPHLSLDANDT
-413 QDQFETNS
+413 QASFAMDRTLEYPNTTANPDNGPDLDS
-421 SSLTV
+421 S
-426 DHAEGTSTDTSIESD
+426 I
-441 WIAASTSSDYAPSA
+441 P
-455 APSSQNAENVEDYL
+455 NAENVAEYL

-476 EESIQL
+476 QEQSEL
-482 EQFKKRPASEF
+482 EQFKQRPASEF
-493 FSQSAFQADPK
+493 FNQSAFQADPT

-510 HLESN
+510 RLNQDSKQNANSNQQMQESSKQIAFVQ
-515 TNTNDETTKKV
+515 TTKSNSAQSEFQV
-526 VFNKDI
+526 
-532 HLIQQANFHS
+532 IQ
-542 DAKQNEK
+542 
-549 DTSLKPE
+549 
-556 VEAIKPRLFE
+556 PRLFA
-566 FDENG
+566 FDADG
-571 ILEEGIYEDN
+571 ILEEDLYHHDSSSQMPTSTKSVDTHDN
-581 DSFNQES
+581 MDQTKQSDSTS
-588 LSDQPLGIHDAID
+588 
-601 RVGQSK
+601 
-607 KQNSAF
+607 QN
-613 QAKSDQI
+613 DV
-620 TTDANQNAE
+620 
-629 PEEDVYPNAL
+629 EEVVYPSAL
-639 SAFSLNSSDSNN
+639 SAFSLAESSLEDEAQESK

>member
-1 MADLVYNKYV
+1 
-11 LQKGKVVIMET
+11 MET

-34 VLIPLVKKVSIKT
+34 LLIPLVKKVSIKT

-68 IAIFVAFSVGLAL
+68 IAIFIAFSVGLAL

-89 QGIYLASSLMF
+89 LGIYLASSLMF

-120 VGCAIILLVFGVRVD
+120 VGCAMILLVFGVRVD

-146 TAITSLFTI
+146 TMITSIFTI

-300 SVLIMCGITF
+300 SVLIMCAITF

-317 VYIHDRRAGM
+317 VYIHDRRIGM
-327 FLMLL
+327 LLMFILML
-332 LMGGVEL
+332 GIEL

-350 FHPIHSLFRWL
+350 FHPIHSLFRGI
-361 FKPFLKNKPAW
+361 FKPFFKNRPAW
-372 YDDEDELE
+372 YEEDEEVDQEIAKLE
-380 VEVSQPKRK
+380 NELKE
-389 FIQSKQNQ
+389 Q
-397 EYAKEL
+397 ELIKEL
-403 EEKELSQQET
+403 AQDKASHEIELAGYQEGLNNNPHLSLDANDT
-413 QDQFETNS
+413 QASFAMDRTLEYPNTTANPDNGPDLDS
-421 SSLTV
+421 S
-426 DHAEGTSTDTSIESD
+426 I
-441 WIAASTSSDYAPSA
+441 P
-455 APSSQNAENVEDYL
+455 NAENVAEYL

-476 EESIQL
+476 QEQSEL
-482 EQFKKRPASEF
+482 EQFKQRPASEF
-493 FSQSAFQADPK
+493 FNQSAFQADPT

-510 HLESN
+510 RLNQDS
-515 TNTNDETTKKV
+515 
-526 VFNKDI
+526 
-532 HLIQQANFHS
+532 
-542 DAKQNEK
+542 KQNANSNQQMQESSK
-549 DTSLKPE
+549 QVAFAQKTKSNSAQSE
-556 VEAIKPRLFE
+556 FQVIQPRLFAFE
-566 FDENG
+566 ADG
-571 ILEEGIYEDN
+571 ILEEDLYHHDSSSQMPTSTKSVDPHDN
-581 DSFNQES
+581 MDQTKQSDSTS
-588 LSDQPLGIHDAID
+588 
-601 RVGQSK
+601 
-607 KQNSAF
+607 QN
-613 QAKSDQI
+613 
-620 TTDANQNAE
+620 NV
-629 PEEDVYPNAL
+629 EEVVYPSAL
-639 SAFSLNSSDSNN
+639 SAFSLAESSLEDEAQESK

>member
-1 MADLVYNKYV
+1 
-11 LQKGKVVIMET
+11 MET

-34 VLIPLVKKVSIKT
+34 LLIPLVKKVSIKT

-68 IAIFVAFSVGLAL
+68 IAIFIAFSVGLAL

-89 QGIYLASSLMF
+89 LGIYLASSLMF

-120 VGCAIILLVFGVRVD
+120 VGCAMILLVFGVRVD

-146 TAITSLFTI
+146 TMITSIFTI

-300 SVLIMCGITF
+300 SVLIMCAITF

-317 VYIHDRRAGM
+317 VYIHDRRIGM
-327 FLMLL
+327 LLMFILML
-332 LMGGVEL
+332 GIEL

-350 FHPIHSLFRWL
+350 FHPIHSLFRGI
-361 FKPFLKNKPAW
+361 FKPFFKNRPAW
-372 YDDEDELE
+372 YEEDEEVDQEIAKLE
-380 VEVSQPKRK
+380 NELKE
-389 FIQSKQNQ
+389 Q
-397 EYAKEL
+397 ELIKEL
-403 EEKELSQQET
+403 AQDKASHEIELAGYQEGLNNNPHLSLDANDT
-413 QDQFETNS
+413 QASFAMDRTLEYPNTTANPDNGPDLDS
-421 SSLTV
+421 S
-426 DHAEGTSTDTSIESD
+426 I
-441 WIAASTSSDYAPSA
+441 P
-455 APSSQNAENVEDYL
+455 NAENVAEYL

-476 EESIQL
+476 HEQSEL
-482 EQFKKRPASEF
+482 EQFKQRPASEF
-493 FSQSAFQADPK
+493 FNQSAFQADPT

-510 HLESN
+510 RLNQDSKQNANSNQQMQESSKQVAFAQ
-515 TNTNDETTKKV
+515 TTKSNSAQSEFQV
-526 VFNKDI
+526 
-532 HLIQQANFHS
+532 IQ
-542 DAKQNEK
+542 
-549 DTSLKPE
+549 
-556 VEAIKPRLFE
+556 PRLFA
-566 FDENG
+566 FDADG
-571 ILEEGIYEDN
+571 ILEEDLYHHDSSSQMPTSTKSVDTHDKMDQTKQSDSTSQN
-581 DSFNQES
+581 D
-588 LSDQPLGIHDAID
+588 
-601 RVGQSK
+601 V
-607 KQNSAF
+607 
-613 QAKSDQI
+613 
-620 TTDANQNAE
+620 
-629 PEEDVYPNAL
+629 EEVVYPSAL
-639 SAFSLNSSDSNN
+639 SAFSLAESSLEDEAQESK

>member
-1 MADLVYNKYV
+1 
-11 LQKGKVVIMET
+11 MET

-34 VLIPLVKKVSIKT
+34 LLIPLVKKVSIKT

-68 IAIFVAFSVGLAL
+68 IAIFIAFSVGLAL

-89 QGIYLASSLMF
+89 LGIYLASSLMF

-120 VGCAIILLVFGVRVD
+120 VGCAMILLVFGVRVD

-146 TAITSLFTI
+146 TMITSIFTI

-300 SVLIMCGITF
+300 SVLIMCAITF

-317 VYIHDRRAGM
+317 VYIHDRRIGILLM
-327 FLMLL
+327 FILML
-332 LMGGVEL
+332 GIEL

-350 FHPIHSLFRWL
+350 FHPIHSLFRGI
-361 FKPFLKNKPAW
+361 FKPFFKNRPAW
-372 YDDEDELE
+372 YEEDEEVDQEIAKLE
-380 VEVSQPKRK
+380 NELKE
-389 FIQSKQNQ
+389 Q
-397 EYAKEL
+397 ELIKEL
-403 EEKELSQQET
+403 AQDKASHEIELAGYQEGLNNNPHLSLDANDT
-413 QDQFETNS
+413 QASFAMDRTLEYPNTTANPDNGPDLDS
-421 SSLTV
+421 S
-426 DHAEGTSTDTSIESD
+426 I
-441 WIAASTSSDYAPSA
+441 P
-455 APSSQNAENVEDYL
+455 NAENVAEYL

-476 EESIQL
+476 QEQSEL
-482 EQFKKRPASEF
+482 EQFKQRPASEF
-493 FSQSAFQADPK
+493 FNQSAFQADPT

-510 HLESN
+510 RLNQDSKQNANSNQQMQESSKQIAFVQ
-515 TNTNDETTKKV
+515 TTKSNSAQSEFQV
-526 VFNKDI
+526 
-532 HLIQQANFHS
+532 IQ
-542 DAKQNEK
+542 
-549 DTSLKPE
+549 
-556 VEAIKPRLFE
+556 PRLFA
-566 FDENG
+566 FDADG
-571 ILEEGIYEDN
+571 ILEEDLYHHDSSSQMPTSTKSVDTHDKMDQTKQSDSTSQN
-581 DSFNQES
+581 D
-588 LSDQPLGIHDAID
+588 
-601 RVGQSK
+601 V
-607 KQNSAF
+607 
-613 QAKSDQI
+613 
-620 TTDANQNAE
+620 
-629 PEEDVYPNAL
+629 EEVVYPSAL
-639 SAFSLNSSDSNN
+639 SAFSLAESSLEDEAQESK

>member
-1 MADLVYNKYV
+1 
-11 LQKGKVVIMET
+11 MET

-34 VLIPLVKKVSIKT
+34 LLIPLVKKVSIKT

-68 IAIFVAFSVGLAL
+68 IAIFIAFSVGLAL

-89 QGIYLASSLMF
+89 LGIYLASSLMF

-120 VGCAIILLVFGVRVD
+120 VGCAMILLVFGVRVD

-146 TAITSLFTI
+146 TMITSIFTI

-300 SVLIMCGITF
+300 SVLIMCAITF

-317 VYIHDRRAGM
+317 VYIHDRRIGM
-327 FLMLL
+327 LLMFILML
-332 LMGGVEL
+332 GIEL

-350 FHPIHSLFRWL
+350 FHPIHSLFRGI
-361 FKPFLKNKPAW
+361 FKPFFKNRPAW
-372 YDDEDELE
+372 YEEDEEVDQEIAKLE
-380 VEVSQPKRK
+380 NELKE
-389 FIQSKQNQ
+389 Q
-397 EYAKEL
+397 ELIKEL
-403 EEKELSQQET
+403 AQDKASHEIELAGYQEGLNNNPNLSFDANDT
-413 QDQFETNS
+413 QASFAMDRTLEYPNTTANPDNGPDLDS
-421 SSLTV
+421 S
-426 DHAEGTSTDTSIESD
+426 I
-441 WIAASTSSDYAPSA
+441 P
-455 APSSQNAENVEDYL
+455 NAENVAEYL

-476 EESIQL
+476 QEQSEL
-482 EQFKKRPASEF
+482 EQFKQRPASEF
-493 FSQSAFQADPK
+493 FNQSAFQADPT

-510 HLESN
+510 RLNQDSKQNVNSNQQMQESSKQISFVQ
-515 TNTNDETTKKV
+515 TTKSNSAQSEFQV
-526 VFNKDI
+526 
-532 HLIQQANFHS
+532 IQ
-542 DAKQNEK
+542 
-549 DTSLKPE
+549 
-556 VEAIKPRLFE
+556 PRLFA
-566 FDENG
+566 FDTDG
-571 ILEEGIYEDN
+571 ILEEDLYHHNSSSQMPTSTKSVDTHDN
-581 DSFNQES
+581 MDQTKQSDSTS
-588 LSDQPLGIHDAID
+588 
-601 RVGQSK
+601 
-607 KQNSAF
+607 QN
-613 QAKSDQI
+613 DV
-620 TTDANQNAE
+620 
-629 PEEDVYPNAL
+629 EEVVYPSAL
-639 SAFSLNSSDSNN
+639 SAFSLAESSLEDEAQESK

>member
-1 MADLVYNKYV
+1 
-11 LQKGKVVIMET
+11 MET

-34 VLIPLVKKVSIKT
+34 LLIPLVKKVSIKT

-68 IAIFVAFSVGLAL
+68 IAIFIAFSVGLAL

-89 QGIYLASSLMF
+89 LGIYLASSLMF

-120 VGCAIILLVFGVRVD
+120 VGCAMILLVFGVRVD

-146 TAITSLFTI
+146 TMITSIFTI

-300 SVLIMCGITF
+300 SVLIMCAITF

-317 VYIHDRRAGM
+317 VYIHDRRIGM
-327 FLMLL
+327 LLMFILML
-332 LMGGVEL
+332 GIEL

-350 FHPIHSLFRWL
+350 FHPIHSLFRGI
-361 FKPFLKNKPAW
+361 FKPFFKNRPAW
-372 YDDEDELE
+372 YEEDEEVDQEIAKLE
-380 VEVSQPKRK
+380 NELKE
-389 FIQSKQNQ
+389 Q
-397 EYAKEL
+397 ELIKEL
-403 EEKELSQQET
+403 AQDKASHEIELAGYQEGLNNNPHLSLDANDT
-413 QDQFETNS
+413 QASFAMDRTLEYPNTTANPDNGPDLGS
-421 SSLTV
+421 S
-426 DHAEGTSTDTSIESD
+426 I
-441 WIAASTSSDYAPSA
+441 P
-455 APSSQNAENVEDYL
+455 NAENVAEYL

-476 EESIQL
+476 QEQSEL
-482 EQFKKRPASEF
+482 EQFKQRPASEF
-493 FSQSAFQADPK
+493 FNQSAFQADPT

-510 HLESN
+510 RLNQDSKQNANSNQQMQESYKQVAFAQ
-515 TNTNDETTKKV
+515 TTKSNSAQSEFQV
-526 VFNKDI
+526 
-532 HLIQQANFHS
+532 IQ
-542 DAKQNEK
+542 
-549 DTSLKPE
+549 
-556 VEAIKPRLFE
+556 PRLFA
-566 FDENG
+566 FDADG
-571 ILEEGIYEDN
+571 ILEEDLYHHDSSSQMPTSTKSVDTHDKMDQTKQSDSTSQN
-581 DSFNQES
+581 D
-588 LSDQPLGIHDAID
+588 
-601 RVGQSK
+601 V
-607 KQNSAF
+607 
-613 QAKSDQI
+613 
-620 TTDANQNAE
+620 
-629 PEEDVYPNAL
+629 EEVVYPSAL
-639 SAFSLNSSDSNN
+639 SAFSLAESSLEDEAQESK

>member
-1 MADLVYNKYV
+1 
-11 LQKGKVVIMET
+11 MET

-34 VLIPLVKKVSIKT
+34 LLIPLVKKVSIKT

-68 IAIFVAFSVGLAL
+68 IAIFIAFSVGLAL

-89 QGIYLASSLMF
+89 LGIYLASSLMF

-120 VGCAIILLVFGVRVD
+120 VGCAMILLVFGVRVD

-146 TAITSLFTI
+146 TMITSIFTI

-300 SVLIMCGITF
+300 SVLIMCAITF

-317 VYIHDRRAGM
+317 VYIHDRRIGM
-327 FLMLL
+327 LLMFILML
-332 LMGGVEL
+332 GIEL

-350 FHPIHSLFRWL
+350 FHPIHSLFRGI
-361 FKPFLKNKPAW
+361 FKPFFKNRPAW
-372 YDDEDELE
+372 YEEDEEVDQEIAKLE
-380 VEVSQPKRK
+380 NELKE
-389 FIQSKQNQ
+389 Q
-397 EYAKEL
+397 ELIKEL
-403 EEKELSQQET
+403 AQNKASHEIELAGYQEGLNNNPHLSLDANDT
-413 QDQFETNS
+413 QASFAMDRTLEYPNTTANPDNGPDLDS
-421 SSLTV
+421 S
-426 DHAEGTSTDTSIESD
+426 I
-441 WIAASTSSDYAPSA
+441 P
-455 APSSQNAENVEDYL
+455 NAENVAEYL

-476 EESIQL
+476 QEQSEL
-482 EQFKKRPASEF
+482 EQFKQRPASEF
-493 FSQSAFQADPK
+493 FNQSAFQADPT

-510 HLESN
+510 RLNQDSKQNVNSNQQMQESSKQVAFVQ
-515 TNTNDETTKKV
+515 TTKSNSAQSEFQV
-526 VFNKDI
+526 
-532 HLIQQANFHS
+532 IQ
-542 DAKQNEK
+542 
-549 DTSLKPE
+549 
-556 VEAIKPRLFE
+556 PRLFA
-566 FDENG
+566 FDADG
-571 ILEEGIYEDN
+571 ILEEDLYHHDSSSQMPTSTKSVDTHDKMDQTKQSDSTSQN
-581 DSFNQES
+581 D
-588 LSDQPLGIHDAID
+588 
-601 RVGQSK
+601 V
-607 KQNSAF
+607 
-613 QAKSDQI
+613 
-620 TTDANQNAE
+620 
-629 PEEDVYPNAL
+629 EEVVYPSAL
-639 SAFSLNSSDSNN
+639 SAFSLAESSLEDEAQESK

>member
-1 MADLVYNKYV
+1 
-11 LQKGKVVIMET
+11 MET

-34 VLIPLVKKVSIKT
+34 LLIPLVKKVSIKT

-68 IAIFVAFSVGLAL
+68 IAIFIAFSVGLAL

-89 QGIYLASSLMF
+89 LGIYLASSLMF

-120 VGCAIILLVFGVRVD
+120 VGCAMILLVFGVRVD

-146 TAITSLFTI
+146 TMITSIFTI

-300 SVLIMCGITF
+300 SVLIMCAITF

-317 VYIHDRRAGM
+317 VYIHDRRIGM
-327 FLMLL
+327 LLMFILML
-332 LMGGVEL
+332 GIEL

-350 FHPIHSLFRWL
+350 FHPIHSLFRGI
-361 FKPFLKNKPAW
+361 FKPFFKNRPAW
-372 YDDEDELE
+372 YEEDEEVDQEIAKLE
-380 VEVSQPKRK
+380 NELKE
-389 FIQSKQNQ
+389 Q
-397 EYAKEL
+397 ELIKEL
-403 EEKELSQQET
+403 AQDKASHEIELAGYQEGLNNNPHLSLDANDT
-413 QDQFETNS
+413 QASFAMDRTLEYPNTTANPDNGPDLDS
-421 SSLTV
+421 S
-426 DHAEGTSTDTSIESD
+426 I
-441 WIAASTSSDYAPSA
+441 P
-455 APSSQNAENVEDYL
+455 NAENVAEYL

-476 EESIQL
+476 QEQSEL
-482 EQFKKRPASEF
+482 EQFKQRPASEF
-493 FSQSAFQADPK
+493 FNQSAFQADPT

-510 HLESN
+510 RLNQDSKQNANSNQQMQESSKQIAF
-515 TNTNDETTKKV
+515 TQTTKSNSAQSEFQV
-526 VFNKDI
+526 
-532 HLIQQANFHS
+532 IQ
-542 DAKQNEK
+542 
-549 DTSLKPE
+549 
-556 VEAIKPRLFE
+556 PRLFA
-566 FDENG
+566 FDADG
-571 ILEEGIYEDN
+571 ILEEDLYHHDSSSQMPTSTKSVDTHDKMDQTKQSDSTSQN
-581 DSFNQES
+581 D
-588 LSDQPLGIHDAID
+588 
-601 RVGQSK
+601 V
-607 KQNSAF
+607 
-613 QAKSDQI
+613 
-620 TTDANQNAE
+620 
-629 PEEDVYPNAL
+629 EEVVYPSAL
-639 SAFSLNSSDSNN
+639 SAFSLAESSLEDEAQESK

>member
-1 MADLVYNKYV
+1 
-11 LQKGKVVIMET
+11 MET

-34 VLIPLVKKVSIKT
+34 LLIPLVKKVSIKT

-68 IAIFVAFSVGLAL
+68 IAIFIAFSVGLAL

-89 QGIYLASSLMF
+89 LGIYLASSLMF

-120 VGCAIILLVFGVRVD
+120 VGCAMILLVFGVRVD

-146 TAITSLFTI
+146 TMITSIFTI

-300 SVLIMCGITF
+300 SVLIMCAITF

-317 VYIHDRRAGM
+317 VYIHDRRIGM
-327 FLMLL
+327 LLMFILML
-332 LMGGVEL
+332 GIEL

-350 FHPIHSLFRWL
+350 FHPIHSLFRGI
-361 FKPFLKNKPAW
+361 FKPFFKNRPAW
-372 YDDEDELE
+372 YEEDEEVDQEIAKLE
-380 VEVSQPKRK
+380 NELKE
-389 FIQSKQNQ
+389 Q
-397 EYAKEL
+397 ELIKEL
-403 EEKELSQQET
+403 AQDKASHEIELAGYQEGLNNNPHLSLDANDT
-413 QDQFETNS
+413 QASFAMDRTLKYPNTTANPDNGPDLDS
-421 SSLTV
+421 S
-426 DHAEGTSTDTSIESD
+426 I
-441 WIAASTSSDYAPSA
+441 P
-455 APSSQNAENVEDYL
+455 NAENVAEYL

-476 EESIQL
+476 QEQSEL
-482 EQFKKRPASEF
+482 EQFKQRPASEF
-493 FSQSAFQADPK
+493 FNQSAFQADPT

-510 HLESN
+510 RLNQDSKQNANSNQQMQESSKQISFVQ
-515 TNTNDETTKKV
+515 TTKSNSAQSEFQV
-526 VFNKDI
+526 
-532 HLIQQANFHS
+532 IQ
-542 DAKQNEK
+542 
-549 DTSLKPE
+549 
-556 VEAIKPRLFE
+556 PRLFA
-566 FDENG
+566 FDADG
-571 ILEEGIYEDN
+571 ILEEDLYHHDSSSQMPTSTKSVDTHDKMDQTKQSDSTSQN
-581 DSFNQES
+581 D
-588 LSDQPLGIHDAID
+588 
-601 RVGQSK
+601 V
-607 KQNSAF
+607 
-613 QAKSDQI
+613 
-620 TTDANQNAE
+620 
-629 PEEDVYPNAL
+629 EEVVYPSAL
-639 SAFSLNSSDSNN
+639 SAFSLAESSLEDEAQESK

>member
-1 MADLVYNKYV
+1 
-11 LQKGKVVIMET
+11 MET

-34 VLIPLVKKVSIKT
+34 LLIPLVKKVSIKT

-68 IAIFVAFSVGLAL
+68 IAIFIAFSVGLAL

-89 QGIYLASSLMF
+89 LGIYLASSLMF

-120 VGCAIILLVFGVRVD
+120 VGCAMILLVFGVRVD

-146 TAITSLFTI
+146 TMITSIFTI

-300 SVLIMCGITF
+300 SVLIMCAITF

-317 VYIHDRRAGM
+317 VYIHDRRIGM
-327 FLMLL
+327 LLMFILML
-332 LMGGVEL
+332 GIEL

-350 FHPIHSLFRWL
+350 FHPIHSLFRGI
-361 FKPFLKNKPAW
+361 FKPFFKNRPAW
-372 YDDEDELE
+372 YEEDEEVDQEIAKLE
-380 VEVSQPKRK
+380 NELKE
-389 FIQSKQNQ
+389 Q
-397 EYAKEL
+397 ELIKEL
-403 EEKELSQQET
+403 AQDKASHEIELAGYQEGLNNNPHLSLDANDT
-413 QDQFETNS
+413 QASFAMDRTLEYPNTTANPDNGPDLDS
-421 SSLTV
+421 S
-426 DHAEGTSTDTSIESD
+426 I
-441 WIAASTSSDYAPSA
+441 P
-455 APSSQNAENVEDYL
+455 NAENVAEYL

-476 EESIQL
+476 QEQSEL
-482 EQFKKRPASEF
+482 EQFKQRPASEF
-493 FSQSAFQADPK
+493 FNQSAFQADPT

-510 HLESN
+510 RLNQDSKQNANSNQQMQESYKQVAFAQ
-515 TNTNDETTKKV
+515 TTKSNSAQSEFQV
-526 VFNKDI
+526 
-532 HLIQQANFHS
+532 IQ
-542 DAKQNEK
+542 
-549 DTSLKPE
+549 
-556 VEAIKPRLFE
+556 PRLFA
-566 FDENG
+566 FDADG
-571 ILEEGIYEDN
+571 ILEEDLYHHDSSSQMPTSTKSVDTHDKMDQTKQSDSTSQN
-581 DSFNQES
+581 D
-588 LSDQPLGIHDAID
+588 
-601 RVGQSK
+601 V
-607 KQNSAF
+607 
-613 QAKSDQI
+613 
-620 TTDANQNAE
+620 
-629 PEEDVYPNAL
+629 EEVVYPSAL
-639 SAFSLNSSDSNN
+639 SAFSLAESSLEDEAQESK

>member
-1 MADLVYNKYV
+1 
-11 LQKGKVVIMET
+11 MET

-34 VLIPLVKKVSIKT
+34 LLIPLVKKVSIKT

-68 IAIFVAFSVGLAL
+68 IAIFIAFSVGLAL

-89 QGIYLASSLMF
+89 LGIYLASSLMF

-120 VGCAIILLVFGVRVD
+120 VGCAMILLVFGVRVD

-146 TAITSLFTI
+146 TMITSIFTI

-300 SVLIMCGITF
+300 SVLIMCAITF

-317 VYIHDRRAGM
+317 VYIHDRRIGM
-327 FLMLL
+327 LLMFILML
-332 LMGGVEL
+332 GIEL

-350 FHPIHSLFRWL
+350 FHPIHSLFRGI
-361 FKPFLKNKPAW
+361 FKPFFKNRPAW
-372 YDDEDELE
+372 YEEDEEVDQEIAKLE
-380 VEVSQPKRK
+380 NELKE
-389 FIQSKQNQ
+389 Q
-397 EYAKEL
+397 ELIKEL
-403 EEKELSQQET
+403 AQDKASHEIELAGYQEGLNNNPHLSLDANDT
-413 QDQFETNS
+413 QASFAMDRTLEYPNTTANPDNGPDLDS
-421 SSLTV
+421 S
-426 DHAEGTSTDTSIESD
+426 I
-441 WIAASTSSDYAPSA
+441 P
-455 APSSQNAENVEDYL
+455 NAENVAEYL

-476 EESIQL
+476 QEQSEL
-482 EQFKKRPASEF
+482 EQFKQRPASEF
-493 FSQSAFQADPK
+493 FNQSAFQADPT

-510 HLESN
+510 RLNQDSKQNANSNQQMQESSKQISFVQ
-515 TNTNDETTKKV
+515 TTKSNSAQSEFQV
-526 VFNKDI
+526 
-532 HLIQQANFHS
+532 IQ
-542 DAKQNEK
+542 
-549 DTSLKPE
+549 
-556 VEAIKPRLFE
+556 PRLFA
-566 FDENG
+566 FDADG
-571 ILEEGIYEDN
+571 ILEEDLYHHDSSSQMPTSTKSVDTHDKMDQTKQSDSTSQN
-581 DSFNQES
+581 D
-588 LSDQPLGIHDAID
+588 
-601 RVGQSK
+601 V
-607 KQNSAF
+607 
-613 QAKSDQI
+613 
-620 TTDANQNAE
+620 
-629 PEEDVYPNAL
+629 EEVVYPSAL
-639 SAFSLNSSDSNN
+639 SAFSLAESSLEDEAQESK

>member
-1 MADLVYNKYV
+1 
-11 LQKGKVVIMET
+11 MET

-34 VLIPLVKKVSIKT
+34 LLIPLVKKVSIKT

-68 IAIFVAFSVGLAL
+68 IAIFIAFSVGLAL

-89 QGIYLASSLMF
+89 LGIYLASSLMF

-120 VGCAIILLVFGVRVD
+120 VGCAMILLVFGVRVD

-146 TAITSLFTI
+146 TMITSIFTI

-300 SVLIMCGITF
+300 SVLIMCAITF

-317 VYIHDRRAGM
+317 VYIHDRRIGM
-327 FLMLL
+327 LLMFILML
-332 LMGGVEL
+332 GIEL

-350 FHPIHSLFRWL
+350 FHPIHSLFRGI
-361 FKPFLKNKPAW
+361 FKPFFKNRPAW
-372 YDDEDELE
+372 YEEDEEVDQEIAKLE
-380 VEVSQPKRK
+380 NELKE
-389 FIQSKQNQ
+389 Q
-397 EYAKEL
+397 ELIKEL
-403 EEKELSQQET
+403 AQDKASHEIELAGYQEGLNNNPNLSFDANDT
-413 QDQFETNS
+413 QASFAMDRTLEYPNTTANPDNGPDLDS
-421 SSLTV
+421 S
-426 DHAEGTSTDTSIESD
+426 I
-441 WIAASTSSDYAPSA
+441 P
-455 APSSQNAENVEDYL
+455 NAENVAEYL

-476 EESIQL
+476 QEQSEL
-482 EQFKKRPASEF
+482 EQFKQRPASEF
-493 FSQSAFQADPK
+493 FNQSAFQADPT

-510 HLESN
+510 RLNQDSKQNANSNQQMQESSKQVAFAQ
-515 TNTNDETTKKV
+515 TTKSNSAQSEFQV
-526 VFNKDI
+526 
-532 HLIQQANFHS
+532 IQ
-542 DAKQNEK
+542 
-549 DTSLKPE
+549 
-556 VEAIKPRLFE
+556 PRLFAFE
-566 FDENG
+566 ADG
-571 ILEEGIYEDN
+571 ILEEDLYHHDSSSQMPTSTKSVDTHDKMDQTKQSDSTSQN
-581 DSFNQES
+581 D
-588 LSDQPLGIHDAID
+588 
-601 RVGQSK
+601 
-607 KQNSAF
+607 
-613 QAKSDQI
+613 
-620 TTDANQNAE
+620 AE
-629 PEEDVYPNAL
+629 EVVYPSAL
-639 SAFSLNSSDSNN
+639 SAFSLAESSLEDEAQESK

>member
-1 MADLVYNKYV
+1 
-11 LQKGKVVIMET
+11 MET
-22 LLAFVVPFCLST
+22 LLAFVIPFCLST
-34 VLIPLVKKVSIKT
+34 LLIPLVKKVSIKT

-68 IAIFVAFSVGLAL
+68 IAIFIAFSVGLAL

-89 QGIYLASSLMF
+89 LGIYLASSLMF

-120 VGCAIILLVFGVRVD
+120 VGCAVVLLVFGVRVD

-146 TAITSLFTI
+146 TAITSIFTI

-300 SVLIMCGITF
+300 SVLIMCAITF

-317 VYIHDRRAGM
+317 VYIHDRKIGM
-327 FLMLL
+327 LLMLI
-332 LMGGVEL
+332 LMLGIEL

-350 FHPIHSLFRWL
+350 FHPIHSLVRGI

-372 YDDEDELE
+372 YEEDEE
-380 VEVSQPKRK
+380 VDQEIAQIQNELQEQELVRQKASHEIELPDYQQQLNNEPDLHTVSDDASLLGTPVS
-389 FIQSKQNQ
+389 FANAGAAAMINSD
-397 EYAKEL
+397 
-403 EEKELSQQET
+403 ST
-413 QDQFETNS
+413 QDLS
-421 SSLTV
+421 
-426 DHAEGTSTDTSIESD
+426 
-441 WIAASTSSDYAPSA
+441 ASVFDA
-455 APSSQNAENVEDYL
+455 QNVEQYL
-469 ASFTMTP
+469 ASFTLTP
-476 EESIQL
+476 QESNEL

-493 FSQSAFQADPK
+493 FNQSAFQANPT

-510 HLESN
+510 RLNQDGKSN
-515 TNTNDETTKKV
+515 PALAAQSSTQQEVPTQDV
-526 VFNKDI
+526 V
-532 HLIQQANFHS
+532 Q
-542 DAKQNEK
+542 
-549 DTSLKPE
+549 PE
-556 VEAIKPRLFE
+556 FQILKPRLFE
-566 FDENG
+566 FDADG
-571 ILEEGIYEDN
+571 ILEEESYPH
-581 DSFNQES
+581 DSSFQT
-588 LSDQPLGIHDAID
+588 QP
-601 RVGQSK
+601 STMK
-607 KQNSAF
+607 KQDAVMDPKPSLQKNVEPKQTDSA
-613 QAKSDQI
+613 KHSDV
-620 TTDANQNAE
+620 
-629 PEEDVYPNAL
+629 EEIAYPSAL
-639 SAFSLNSSDSNN
+639 SAFSITPSKDDADQEEANTQEDVQQNQ

>member
-1 MADLVYNKYV
+1 
-11 LQKGKVVIMET
+11 MET

-34 VLIPLVKKVSIKT
+34 LLIPLVKKVSIKT

-68 IAIFVAFSVGLAL
+68 IAIFIAFSVGLAL

-89 QGIYLASSLMF
+89 LGIYLASSLMF

-120 VGCAIILLVFGVRVD
+120 VGCAMILLVFGVRVD

-146 TAITSLFTI
+146 TMITSIFTI

-300 SVLIMCGITF
+300 SVLIMCAITF

-317 VYIHDRRAGM
+317 VYIHDRRIGM
-327 FLMLL
+327 LLMFILML
-332 LMGGVEL
+332 GIEL

-350 FHPIHSLFRWL
+350 FHPIHSLFRGI
-361 FKPFLKNKPAW
+361 FKPFFKNRPAW
-372 YDDEDELE
+372 YEEDEEVDQEIAKLE
-380 VEVSQPKRK
+380 NELKE
-389 FIQSKQNQ
+389 Q
-397 EYAKEL
+397 ELIKEL
-403 EEKELSQQET
+403 AQDKASHEIELAGYQEGLNNNPHLSLDANDT
-413 QDQFETNS
+413 QASFAMDRTLEYPNTTANPDNGPDLDS
-421 SSLTV
+421 S
-426 DHAEGTSTDTSIESD
+426 I
-441 WIAASTSSDYAPSA
+441 P
-455 APSSQNAENVEDYL
+455 NAENVAEYL

-476 EESIQL
+476 QEQSEL
-482 EQFKKRPASEF
+482 EQFKQRPASEF
-493 FSQSAFQADPK
+493 FNQSAFQADPT

-510 HLESN
+510 RLNQDSKQNANSNQQMQESSKQIAF
-515 TNTNDETTKKV
+515 TQTTKSNSAQSEFQV
-526 VFNKDI
+526 
-532 HLIQQANFHS
+532 IQ
-542 DAKQNEK
+542 
-549 DTSLKPE
+549 
-556 VEAIKPRLFE
+556 PRLFAFE
-566 FDENG
+566 ADG
-571 ILEEGIYEDN
+571 ILEEDLYHHDSSSQMPTSTKSVDTHDKMDQTKQSDSTSQN
-581 DSFNQES
+581 D
-588 LSDQPLGIHDAID
+588 
-601 RVGQSK
+601 
-607 KQNSAF
+607 
-613 QAKSDQI
+613 
-620 TTDANQNAE
+620 AE
-629 PEEDVYPNAL
+629 EVVYPSAL
-639 SAFSLNSSDSNN
+639 SAFSLAESSLEDEAQESK

>member
-1 MADLVYNKYV
+1 
-11 LQKGKVVIMET
+11 MET

-34 VLIPLVKKVSIKT
+34 LLIPLVKKVSIKT

-68 IAIFVAFSVGLAL
+68 IAIFIAFSVGLAL

-89 QGIYLASSLMF
+89 LGIYLASSLMF

-120 VGCAIILLVFGVRVD
+120 VGCAMILLVFGVRVD
-135 TLRVLGVPITN
+135 TLRVLGVPITH
-146 TAITSLFTI
+146 TMITSIFTI

-300 SVLIMCGITF
+300 SVLIMCAITF

-317 VYIHDRRAGM
+317 VYIHDRRIGM
-327 FLMLL
+327 LLMFILML
-332 LMGGVEL
+332 GIEL

-350 FHPIHSLFRWL
+350 FHPIHSLFRGI
-361 FKPFLKNKPAW
+361 FKPFFKNRPAW
-372 YDDEDELE
+372 YEEDEEVDQEIAKLE
-380 VEVSQPKRK
+380 NELKE
-389 FIQSKQNQ
+389 Q
-397 EYAKEL
+397 ELIKEL
-403 EEKELSQQET
+403 AQDKASHEIELAGYQEGLNNNPHLSLDANDT
-413 QDQFETNS
+413 QASFAMDRTLEYPNTTANPDNGPDLDS
-421 SSLTV
+421 S
-426 DHAEGTSTDTSIESD
+426 I
-441 WIAASTSSDYAPSA
+441 P
-455 APSSQNAENVEDYL
+455 NAENVAEYL

-476 EESIQL
+476 QEQSEL
-482 EQFKKRPASEF
+482 EQFKQRPASEF
-493 FSQSAFQADPK
+493 FNQSAFQADPT

-510 HLESN
+510 RLNQDSKQNANSNQQMQESSKQIAFVQ
-515 TNTNDETTKKV
+515 TTKSNSAQSEFQV
-526 VFNKDI
+526 
-532 HLIQQANFHS
+532 IQ
-542 DAKQNEK
+542 
-549 DTSLKPE
+549 
-556 VEAIKPRLFE
+556 PRLFA
-566 FDENG
+566 FDADG
-571 ILEEGIYEDN
+571 ILEEDLYHH
-581 DSFNQES
+581 DSSSQMPTS
-588 LSDQPLGIHDAID
+588 TKSVDTHDKMDQTKQSD
-601 RVGQSK
+601 STS
-607 KQNSAF
+607 QN
-613 QAKSDQI
+613 
-620 TTDANQNAE
+620 NV
-629 PEEDVYPNAL
+629 EEVVYPSAL
-639 SAFSLNSSDSNN
+639 SAFSLAESSLEDEAQESK

>member
-1 MADLVYNKYV
+1 
-11 LQKGKVVIMET
+11 MET

-34 VLIPLVKKVSIKT
+34 LLIPLVKKVSIKT

-68 IAIFVAFSVGLAL
+68 IAIFIAFSVGLAL

-89 QGIYLASSLMF
+89 LGIYLASSLMF

-120 VGCAIILLVFGVRVD
+120 VGCAMILLVFGVRVD

-146 TAITSLFTI
+146 TMITSIFTI

-300 SVLIMCGITF
+300 SVLIMCAITF

-317 VYIHDRRAGM
+317 VYIHDRRIGM
-327 FLMLL
+327 LLMFILML
-332 LMGGVEL
+332 GIEL

-350 FHPIHSLFRWL
+350 FHPIHSLFRGI
-361 FKPFLKNKPAW
+361 FKPFFKNRPAW
-372 YDDEDELE
+372 YEEDEEVDQEIAKLE
-380 VEVSQPKRK
+380 NELKE
-389 FIQSKQNQ
+389 Q
-397 EYAKEL
+397 ELIKEL
-403 EEKELSQQET
+403 AQDKASHEIELAGYQEGLNNNPHLSLDANDT
-413 QDQFETNS
+413 QASFAMDRTLEYPNTTANPDNGPDLDS
-421 SSLTV
+421 S
-426 DHAEGTSTDTSIESD
+426 I
-441 WIAASTSSDYAPSA
+441 P
-455 APSSQNAENVEDYL
+455 NAENVAEYL

-476 EESIQL
+476 QEQSEL
-482 EQFKKRPASEF
+482 EQFKQRPASEF
-493 FSQSAFQADPK
+493 FNQSAFQADPT

-510 HLESN
+510 RLNQDSKQNVNSNQQMQESSKQVAFAQ
-515 TNTNDETTKKV
+515 TTKSNSAQSEFQV
-526 VFNKDI
+526 
-532 HLIQQANFHS
+532 IQ
-542 DAKQNEK
+542 
-549 DTSLKPE
+549 
-556 VEAIKPRLFE
+556 PRLFA
-566 FDENG
+566 FDADG
-571 ILEEGIYEDN
+571 ILEEDLYHHDSSSQMPTSTKSVDTYDN
-581 DSFNQES
+581 MDQTKQSDSTS
-588 LSDQPLGIHDAID
+588 
-601 RVGQSK
+601 
-607 KQNSAF
+607 QN
-613 QAKSDQI
+613 DV
-620 TTDANQNAE
+620 
-629 PEEDVYPNAL
+629 EEVVYPSAL
-639 SAFSLNSSDSNN
+639 SAFSLAESSLEDEAQESK

>member
-1 MADLVYNKYV
+1 
-11 LQKGKVVIMET
+11 MET

-34 VLIPLVKKVSIKT
+34 LLIPLVKKVSIKT

-68 IAIFVAFSVGLAL
+68 IAIFIAFSVGLAL

-89 QGIYLASSLMF
+89 LGIYLASSLMF

-120 VGCAIILLVFGVRVD
+120 VGCAMILLVFGVRVD

-146 TAITSLFTI
+146 TMITSIFTI

-300 SVLIMCGITF
+300 SVLIMCAITF

-317 VYIHDRRAGM
+317 VYIHDRRIGM
-327 FLMLL
+327 LLMFILML
-332 LMGGVEL
+332 GIEL

-350 FHPIHSLFRWL
+350 FHPIHSLFRGI
-361 FKPFLKNKPAW
+361 FKPFFKNRPAW
-372 YDDEDELE
+372 YEEDEEVDQEIAKLE
-380 VEVSQPKRK
+380 NELKE
-389 FIQSKQNQ
+389 Q
-397 EYAKEL
+397 ELIKEL
-403 EEKELSQQET
+403 AQDKASHEIELAGYQEGLNNNPHLSLDANDT
-413 QDQFETNS
+413 QASFAMDRTLEYPNTTANPDNGPDLDS
-421 SSLTV
+421 S
-426 DHAEGTSTDTSIESD
+426 I
-441 WIAASTSSDYAPSA
+441 P
-455 APSSQNAENVEDYL
+455 NAENVAEYL

-476 EESIQL
+476 QEQSEL
-482 EQFKKRPASEF
+482 EQFKQRPASEF
-493 FSQSAFQADPK
+493 FNQSAFQADPT

-510 HLESN
+510 RLNQDSKQNANSNQQMQESSKQIAFAQ
-515 TNTNDETTKKV
+515 TTKSNSAQSEFQV
-526 VFNKDI
+526 
-532 HLIQQANFHS
+532 IQ
-542 DAKQNEK
+542 
-549 DTSLKPE
+549 
-556 VEAIKPRLFE
+556 PRLFA
-566 FDENG
+566 FDANG
-571 ILEEGIYEDN
+571 ILEEDLYHHDSSSQMPTSTKSVDTHDKMDQTKQSDSTSQN
-581 DSFNQES
+581 D
-588 LSDQPLGIHDAID
+588 
-601 RVGQSK
+601 V
-607 KQNSAF
+607 
-613 QAKSDQI
+613 
-620 TTDANQNAE
+620 
-629 PEEDVYPNAL
+629 EEVVYPSAL
-639 SAFSLNSSDSNN
+639 SAFSLAESSLEDEAQESK

>member
-1 MADLVYNKYV
+1 
-11 LQKGKVVIMET
+11 MET

-34 VLIPLVKKVSIKT
+34 LLIPLVKKVSIKT

-68 IAIFVAFSVGLAL
+68 IAIFIAFSVGLAL

-89 QGIYLASSLMF
+89 LGIYLASSLMF

-120 VGCAIILLVFGVRVD
+120 VGCAMILLVFGVRVD

-146 TAITSLFTI
+146 TMITSIFTI

-300 SVLIMCGITF
+300 SVLIMCAITF

-317 VYIHDRRAGM
+317 VYIHDRRIGM
-327 FLMLL
+327 LLMFILML
-332 LMGGVEL
+332 GIEL

-350 FHPIHSLFRWL
+350 FHPIHSLFRGI
-361 FKPFLKNKPAW
+361 FKPFFKNRPAW
-372 YDDEDELE
+372 YEEDEEVDQEIAKLE
-380 VEVSQPKRK
+380 NELKE
-389 FIQSKQNQ
+389 Q
-397 EYAKEL
+397 ELIKEL
-403 EEKELSQQET
+403 AQDKASHEIELAGYQEGLNNNPHLSLDANDT
-413 QDQFETNS
+413 QASFAMDRTLEYPNTTANPDNGPDLDS
-421 SSLTV
+421 S
-426 DHAEGTSTDTSIESD
+426 I
-441 WIAASTSSDYAPSA
+441 P
-455 APSSQNAENVEDYL
+455 NAENVAEYL

-476 EESIQL
+476 QEESEL
-482 EQFKKRPASEF
+482 EQFKQRPASEF
-493 FSQSAFQADPK
+493 FNQSAFQADPT

-510 HLESN
+510 RLNQDSKQNANSNQQMQESSKQISFVQ
-515 TNTNDETTKKV
+515 TTKSNSAQSEFQV
-526 VFNKDI
+526 
-532 HLIQQANFHS
+532 IQ
-542 DAKQNEK
+542 
-549 DTSLKPE
+549 
-556 VEAIKPRLFE
+556 PRLFA
-566 FDENG
+566 FDTDG
-571 ILEEGIYEDN
+571 ILEEDLYHHDSSSQMPTSTKSVDTHDKMDQTKQSDSTSQN
-581 DSFNQES
+581 D
-588 LSDQPLGIHDAID
+588 
-601 RVGQSK
+601 V
-607 KQNSAF
+607 
-613 QAKSDQI
+613 
-620 TTDANQNAE
+620 
-629 PEEDVYPNAL
+629 EEVVYPSAL
-639 SAFSLNSSDSNN
+639 SAFSLAESSLEDEAQESK

>member
-1 MADLVYNKYV
+1 
-11 LQKGKVVIMET
+11 MET

-34 VLIPLVKKVSIKT
+34 LLIPLVKKVSIKT

-68 IAIFVAFSVGLAL
+68 IAIFIAFSVGLAL

-89 QGIYLASSLMF
+89 LGIYLASSLMF

-120 VGCAIILLVFGVRVD
+120 VGCAMILLVFGVRVD

-146 TAITSLFTI
+146 TMITSIFTI

-300 SVLIMCGITF
+300 SVLIMCAITF

-317 VYIHDRRAGM
+317 VYIHDRRIGM
-327 FLMLL
+327 LLMFILML
-332 LMGGVEL
+332 GIEL

-350 FHPIHSLFRWL
+350 FHPIHSLFRGI
-361 FKPFLKNKPAW
+361 FKPFFKNRPAW
-372 YDDEDELE
+372 YEEDEEVDQEIAKLE
-380 VEVSQPKRK
+380 NELKE
-389 FIQSKQNQ
+389 Q
-397 EYAKEL
+397 ELIKEL
-403 EEKELSQQET
+403 AQDKASHEIELAGYQEGLNNNPHLSLDANDT
-413 QDQFETNS
+413 QASFAMDRTLEYPNTTANPDNGPDLDS
-421 SSLTV
+421 S
-426 DHAEGTSTDTSIESD
+426 I
-441 WIAASTSSDYAPSA
+441 P
-455 APSSQNAENVEDYL
+455 NAENVAEYL

-476 EESIQL
+476 QEQSEL
-482 EQFKKRPASEF
+482 EQFKQRPASEF
-493 FSQSAFQADPK
+493 FNQSAFQADPT

-510 HLESN
+510 RLNQDSKQNVNSNQQMQESSKQVAFAQ
-515 TNTNDETTKKV
+515 TTKSNSAQSEFQV
-526 VFNKDI
+526 
-532 HLIQQANFHS
+532 IQ
-542 DAKQNEK
+542 
-549 DTSLKPE
+549 
-556 VEAIKPRLFE
+556 PRLFA
-566 FDENG
+566 FDTDG
-571 ILEEGIYEDN
+571 ILEEDLYHHDSSSQMPTSTKSVDTHDKMDQTKQSDSTSQN
-581 DSFNQES
+581 D
-588 LSDQPLGIHDAID
+588 
-601 RVGQSK
+601 V
-607 KQNSAF
+607 
-613 QAKSDQI
+613 
-620 TTDANQNAE
+620 
-629 PEEDVYPNAL
+629 EEVVYPSAL
-639 SAFSLNSSDSNN
+639 SAFSLAESSLEDEAQESK

>member
-1 MADLVYNKYV
+1 
-11 LQKGKVVIMET
+11 MET

-34 VLIPLVKKVSIKT
+34 LLIPLVKKVSIKT

-68 IAIFVAFSVGLAL
+68 IAIFIAFSVGLAL

-89 QGIYLASSLMF
+89 LGIYLASSLMF

-120 VGCAIILLVFGVRVD
+120 VGCAMILLVFGVRVD

-146 TAITSLFTI
+146 TMITSIFTI

-253 FPILILILPIID
+253 FPILVLILPIID

-300 SVLIMCGITF
+300 SVLIMCAITF

-317 VYIHDRRAGM
+317 VYIHDRRIGM
-327 FLMLL
+327 LLMFILML
-332 LMGGVEL
+332 GIEL

-350 FHPIHSLFRWL
+350 FHPIHSLFRGI
-361 FKPFLKNKPAW
+361 FKPFFKNRPAW
-372 YDDEDELE
+372 YEEDEEVDQEIAKLE
-380 VEVSQPKRK
+380 NELKE
-389 FIQSKQNQ
+389 Q
-397 EYAKEL
+397 ELIKEL
-403 EEKELSQQET
+403 AQDKASHEIELAGYQEGLNNNPHLSLDANDT
-413 QDQFETNS
+413 QASFAMDRTLEYPNTTANPDNGPDLDS
-421 SSLTV
+421 S
-426 DHAEGTSTDTSIESD
+426 I
-441 WIAASTSSDYAPSA
+441 P
-455 APSSQNAENVEDYL
+455 NAENVAEYL

-476 EESIQL
+476 HEQSEL
-482 EQFKKRPASEF
+482 EQFKQRPASEF
-493 FSQSAFQADPK
+493 FNQSAFQADPT

-510 HLESN
+510 RLNQDSKQNANSNQQMQESSKQVAFAQ
-515 TNTNDETTKKV
+515 TTKSNSAQSEFQV
-526 VFNKDI
+526 
-532 HLIQQANFHS
+532 IQ
-542 DAKQNEK
+542 
-549 DTSLKPE
+549 
-556 VEAIKPRLFE
+556 PRLFA
-566 FDENG
+566 FDADG
-571 ILEEGIYEDN
+571 ILEEDLYHHDSSSQMPTSTKSVDTHDN
-581 DSFNQES
+581 MDQTKQSDSTS
-588 LSDQPLGIHDAID
+588 
-601 RVGQSK
+601 
-607 KQNSAF
+607 QN
-613 QAKSDQI
+613 DV
-620 TTDANQNAE
+620 
-629 PEEDVYPNAL
+629 EEVVYPSAL
-639 SAFSLNSSDSNN
+639 SAFSLAESSLEDEAQESK

>member
-1 MADLVYNKYV
+1 
-11 LQKGKVVIMET
+11 MET

-34 VLIPLVKKVSIKT
+34 LLIPLVKKVSIKT

-68 IAIFVAFSVGLAL
+68 IAIFIAFSVGLAL

-89 QGIYLASSLMF
+89 LGIYLASSLMF

-120 VGCAIILLVFGVRVD
+120 VGCAMILLVFGVRVD

-146 TAITSLFTI
+146 TMITSIFTI

-300 SVLIMCGITF
+300 SVLIMCAITF

-317 VYIHDRRAGM
+317 VYIHDRRIGM
-327 FLMLL
+327 LLMFILML
-332 LMGGVEL
+332 GIEL

-350 FHPIHSLFRWL
+350 FHPIHSLFRGI
-361 FKPFLKNKPAW
+361 FKPFFKNRPAW
-372 YDDEDELE
+372 YEEDEEVDQEIAKLE
-380 VEVSQPKRK
+380 NELKE
-389 FIQSKQNQ
+389 Q
-397 EYAKEL
+397 ELIKEL
-403 EEKELSQQET
+403 AQDKASHEIELAGYQEGLNNNPHLSLDANDT
-413 QDQFETNS
+413 QASFAMDRTLEYPNTTANPDNGPDLDS
-421 SSLTV
+421 S
-426 DHAEGTSTDTSIESD
+426 I
-441 WIAASTSSDYAPSA
+441 P
-455 APSSQNAENVEDYL
+455 NAENVAEYL

-476 EESIQL
+476 HEQSEL
-482 EQFKKRPASEF
+482 EQFKQRPASEF
-493 FSQSAFQADPK
+493 FNQSAFQADPT

-510 HLESN
+510 RLNQDSKQNANSNQQMQESSKQVAFAQ
-515 TNTNDETTKKV
+515 TTKSNSAQSEFQV
-526 VFNKDI
+526 
-532 HLIQQANFHS
+532 IQ
-542 DAKQNEK
+542 
-549 DTSLKPE
+549 
-556 VEAIKPRLFE
+556 PRLFA
-566 FDENG
+566 FDADG
-571 ILEEGIYEDN
+571 ILEEDLYHHDSSSQMPTSTKSVDTHDN
-581 DSFNQES
+581 MDQTKQSDSTS
-588 LSDQPLGIHDAID
+588 
-601 RVGQSK
+601 
-607 KQNSAF
+607 QN
-613 QAKSDQI
+613 DV
-620 TTDANQNAE
+620 
-629 PEEDVYPNAL
+629 EEVVYPSAL
-639 SAFSLNSSDSNN
+639 SAFSLAESSLEDEAQESK

>member
-1 MADLVYNKYV
+1 
-11 LQKGKVVIMET
+11 MET

-34 VLIPLVKKVSIKT
+34 LLIPLVKKVSIKT

-68 IAIFVAFSVGLAL
+68 IAIFIAFSVGLAL

-89 QGIYLASSLMF
+89 LGIYLASSLMF

-120 VGCAIILLVFGVRVD
+120 VGCAMILLVFGVRVD

-146 TAITSLFTI
+146 TMITSIFTI

-300 SVLIMCGITF
+300 SVLIMCAITF

-317 VYIHDRRAGM
+317 VYIHDRRIGILLM
-327 FLMLL
+327 FILML
-332 LMGGVEL
+332 GIEL

-350 FHPIHSLFRWL
+350 FHPIHSLFRGI
-361 FKPFLKNKPAW
+361 FKPFFKNRPAW
-372 YDDEDELE
+372 YEEDEEVDQEIAKLE
-380 VEVSQPKRK
+380 NELKE
-389 FIQSKQNQ
+389 Q
-397 EYAKEL
+397 ELIKEL
-403 EEKELSQQET
+403 AQDKASHEIELAGYQEGLNNNPHLSLDANDT
-413 QDQFETNS
+413 QASFAMDRTLEYPNTTANPDNGPDLDS
-421 SSLTV
+421 S
-426 DHAEGTSTDTSIESD
+426 I
-441 WIAASTSSDYAPSA
+441 P
-455 APSSQNAENVEDYL
+455 NAENVAEYL

-476 EESIQL
+476 QEQSEL
-482 EQFKKRPASEF
+482 EQFKQRPASEF
-493 FSQSAFQADPK
+493 FNQSAFQADPT

-510 HLESN
+510 RLNQDSKQNANSNQQMQESYKQVAFVQ
-515 TNTNDETTKKV
+515 TTKSNSAQSEFQV
-526 VFNKDI
+526 
-532 HLIQQANFHS
+532 IQ
-542 DAKQNEK
+542 
-549 DTSLKPE
+549 
-556 VEAIKPRLFE
+556 PRLFV
-566 FDENG
+566 FDADG
-571 ILEEGIYEDN
+571 ILEEDLYHHDSSSQMPTSTKSVDTHDN
-581 DSFNQES
+581 MDQTKQSDSTS
-588 LSDQPLGIHDAID
+588 
-601 RVGQSK
+601 
-607 KQNSAF
+607 QN
-613 QAKSDQI
+613 DV
-620 TTDANQNAE
+620 
-629 PEEDVYPNAL
+629 EEVVYPSAL
-639 SAFSLNSSDSNN
+639 SAFSLAESSLEDEAQESK

>member
-1 MADLVYNKYV
+1 
-11 LQKGKVVIMET
+11 MET

-34 VLIPLVKKVSIKT
+34 LLIPLVKKVSIKT

-68 IAIFVAFSVGLAL
+68 IAIFIAFSVGLAL

-89 QGIYLASSLMF
+89 LGIYLASSLMF

-120 VGCAIILLVFGVRVD
+120 VGCAMILLVFGVRVD

-146 TAITSLFTI
+146 TMITSIFTI

-300 SVLIMCGITF
+300 SVLIMCAITF

-317 VYIHDRRAGM
+317 VYIHDRRIGM
-327 FLMLL
+327 LLMFILML
-332 LMGGVEL
+332 GIEL

-350 FHPIHSLFRWL
+350 FHPIHSLFRGI
-361 FKPFLKNKPAW
+361 FKPFFKNRPAW
-372 YDDEDELE
+372 YEEDEEVDQEIAKLE
-380 VEVSQPKRK
+380 NELKE
-389 FIQSKQNQ
+389 Q
-397 EYAKEL
+397 ELIKEL
-403 EEKELSQQET
+403 AQDKASHEIELAGYQEGLNNNPHLSLDANDT
-413 QDQFETNS
+413 QASFAMDRTLEYPNTTANPDNGPDLDS
-421 SSLTV
+421 S
-426 DHAEGTSTDTSIESD
+426 I
-441 WIAASTSSDYAPSA
+441 P
-455 APSSQNAENVEDYL
+455 NAENVAEYL

-476 EESIQL
+476 QEQSEL
-482 EQFKKRPASEF
+482 EQFKQRPASEF
-493 FSQSAFQADPK
+493 FNQSAFQADPT

-510 HLESN
+510 RLNQDSKQNANSNQQMQESSKQISFVQ
-515 TNTNDETTKKV
+515 TTKSNSAQSEFQV
-526 VFNKDI
+526 
-532 HLIQQANFHS
+532 IQ
-542 DAKQNEK
+542 
-549 DTSLKPE
+549 
-556 VEAIKPRLFE
+556 PRLFA
-566 FDENG
+566 FDADG
-571 ILEEGIYEDN
+571 ILEEDLYHHDSSSQMPTSTKSVDTHDN
-581 DSFNQES
+581 MDQTKQSDSTS
-588 LSDQPLGIHDAID
+588 
-601 RVGQSK
+601 
-607 KQNSAF
+607 QN
-613 QAKSDQI
+613 DV
-620 TTDANQNAE
+620 
-629 PEEDVYPNAL
+629 EEVVYPSAL
-639 SAFSLNSSDSNN
+639 SAFSLAESSLEDEAQESK

>member
-1 MADLVYNKYV
+1 
-11 LQKGKVVIMET
+11 MET

-34 VLIPLVKKVSIKT
+34 LLIPLVKKVSIKT

-68 IAIFVAFSVGLAL
+68 IAIFIAFSVGLAL

-89 QGIYLASSLMF
+89 LGIYLASSLMF

-120 VGCAIILLVFGVRVD
+120 VGCAMILLVFGVRVD

-146 TAITSLFTI
+146 TMITSIFTI

-300 SVLIMCGITF
+300 SVLIMCAITF

-317 VYIHDRRAGM
+317 VYIHDRRIGM
-327 FLMLL
+327 LLMFILML
-332 LMGGVEL
+332 GIEL

-350 FHPIHSLFRWL
+350 FHPIHSLFRGI
-361 FKPFLKNKPAW
+361 FKPFFKNRPAW
-372 YDDEDELE
+372 YEEDEEVDQEIAKLE
-380 VEVSQPKRK
+380 NELKE
-389 FIQSKQNQ
+389 Q
-397 EYAKEL
+397 ELIKEL
-403 EEKELSQQET
+403 AQDKASHEIELAGYQEGLNNNPHLSLDANDT
-413 QDQFETNS
+413 QASFAMDRTLEYPNTTANPDNGPDLDS
-421 SSLTV
+421 S
-426 DHAEGTSTDTSIESD
+426 I
-441 WIAASTSSDYAPSA
+441 P
-455 APSSQNAENVEDYL
+455 NAENVAEYL

-476 EESIQL
+476 QEQSEL
-482 EQFKKRPASEF
+482 EQFKQRPASEF
-493 FSQSAFQADPK
+493 FNQSAFQADPT

-510 HLESN
+510 RLNQDSKQNANSNQQMQESYKQVAFAQ
-515 TNTNDETTKKV
+515 TTKSNSAQSEFQV
-526 VFNKDI
+526 
-532 HLIQQANFHS
+532 IQ
-542 DAKQNEK
+542 
-549 DTSLKPE
+549 
-556 VEAIKPRLFE
+556 PRLFAFE
-566 FDENG
+566 ADG
-571 ILEEGIYEDN
+571 ILEEDLYHHDSSSQMPTSTKSVDTHDKMDQTKQSDSTSQN
-581 DSFNQES
+581 D
-588 LSDQPLGIHDAID
+588 
-601 RVGQSK
+601 
-607 KQNSAF
+607 
-613 QAKSDQI
+613 
-620 TTDANQNAE
+620 AE
-629 PEEDVYPNAL
+629 EVVYPSAL
-639 SAFSLNSSDSNN
+639 SAFSLAESSLEDEAQESK